1 MSRDSRAGVVA
12 ALVTVQVL
20 FGVHYFVAKILLQS
34 IPPRAWA
41 VLRVAAAAGI
51 LLVIARLL
59 GRRLPS
65 APADLR
71 QLALFAVF
79 GVVINQVCFVEGLSR
94 TTPTHSSIIMTSTP
108 VAALLFGV
116 LLKRESCDIWKL
128 LSLVVSF
135 AGVMLVVL
143 GGQARGSGLLEGA
156 SGRMMVGDLL
166 TLINALSYSFFL
178 VISKRLLTRTDP
190 LGATAVLL
198 AFGSLGIFAVGAPTL
213 SAVAWSEVPAS
224 VWGMG
229 AFIVVFPTALA
240 YLLMYWALARVDS
253 FLVALFIYLQPV
265 IASTLSAAFLGE
277 RIGPRIVLGGG
288 LIFLGVYLALR
299 PWRRSGEN
307 AGSGASS

>member
-1 MSRDSRAGVVA
+1 
-12 ALVTVQVL
+12 
-20 FGVHYFVAKILLQS
+20 
-34 IPPRAWA
+34 
-41 VLRVAAAAGI
+41 
-51 LLVIARLL
+51 
-59 GRRLPS
+59 
-65 APADLR
+65 
-71 QLALFAVF
+71 
-79 GVVINQVCFVEGLSR
+79 
-94 TTPTHSSIIMTSTP
+94 
-108 VAALLFGV
+108 
-116 LLKRESCDIWKL
+116 
-128 LSLVVSF
+128 
-135 AGVMLVVL
+135 
-143 GGQARGSGLLEGA
+143 
-156 SGRMMVGDLL
+156 MMVGDLL